1 MKKLLILIP
10 FFLLTGCTLA
20 SHLVYVGEEETP
32 KTDITILDQ
41 KSISRNPKK
50 GIPFSEISDLA
61 YDQKTHKLYMIGDKG
76 NFYIF
81 NAKFDYDIKTFNYLN
96 GFKLREK
103 HQKSSYDS
111 EGLTIDN
118 RGQLYISFEKY
129 PRISKISKNGY
140 IQTNQKLTKQLSRK
154 QNYKNANSIFEA
166 LAWHP
171 KYGLLTAAEY
181 PMFRRQ
187 NRQQTI
193 YSLKG
198 RKWNFQA
205 EKYKNSAIT
214 AIEVMDDSNLLIL
227 ERAYAGLSK
236 PIVITLKKLYLNK
249 CTKSRKCKTKV
260 LASFNSFDGWSVANY
275 EGLTKVGKNRYLMV
289 SDNGN
294 KSYLSTTFIYFEVK
308 E

>member
-10 FFLLTGCTLA
+10 FFLFTGCTIGSNLIYA
-20 SHLVYVGEEETP
+20 NEGEAP

-41 KSISRNPKK
+41 LSLNNKSKN
-50 GIPFSEISDLA
+50 GIALSELSDIA
-61 YDQKTHKLYMIGDKG
+61 YDIKKHKLYAVGDKG
-76 NFYIF
+76 YFYIF
-81 NAKFDYDIKTFNYLN
+81 NAKFNKKINRLDYIK

-103 HQKSSYDS
+103 RSENSYDS
-111 EGLTIDN
+111 EGLTFDKK
-118 RGQLYISFEKY
+118 GQLYLSFEKY
-129 PRISKISKNGY
+129 PRIATVSKKGY
-140 IQTNQKLTKQLSRK
+140 IQKNQKLPKKLANK
-154 QNYKNANSIFEA
+154 KNYKHGNAIFEA

-181 PMFRRQ
+181 PMFKRK
-187 NRQQTI
+187 NTNQTI

-198 RKWNFQA
+198 KKWHFKAQSD
-205 EKYKNSAIT
+205 ENSAIT
-214 AIEVMDDSNLLIL
+214 AMEVMDDGNLLIL

-249 CTKSRKCKTKV
+249 CNKKHQCKTKV
-260 LASFNSFDGWSVANY
+260 LASFNSFKGWAVANY
-275 EGLTKVGKNRYLMV
+275 EGLTKVGKHRYLMV

-294 KSYLSTTFIYFEVK
+294 KSYLSTTFVYFEVS